1 MGFALPAAIGAAMAN
16 TPSVYTVIAGDGGF
30 QCNIHELQTVIR
42 NQLPLK
48 IVVMDNGCH
57 GMVRQ
62 FQESYFDKRYQSTLD
77 GYSAPDFTKVA
88 LAYGIKAQQV
98 ADERA
103 LADSLAWLFKNSA
116 EPALLHVKLDTMTNA
131 YPKLAF
137 GRPITDM
144 EPFFTPQGMEGT

>member
-1 MGFALPAAIGAAMAN
+1 MGFALPAAVGAAMAN
-16 TPSVYTVIAGDGGF
+16 TPNVFTVIAGDGGF
-30 QCNIHELQTVIR
+30 QCNIHELQTVVR

-48 IVVMDNGCH
+48 IIVMDNGCH

-62 FQESYFDKRYQSTLD
+62 FQESYFEKRYQSTLD
-77 GYSAPDFTKVA
+77 GYDAPDFSKVA
-88 LAYGIKAQQV
+88 LAYGIAAKQISGESEV
-98 ADERA
+98 VKG
-103 LADSLAWLFKNSA
+103 LGWLFNDPA

-144 EPFFTPQGMEGT
+144 EPFFSPQGMEGT